1 MPDDD
6 HVSQHMGV
14 RELARRH
21 QRRGA
26 LAPARQRQPPVA
38 SSGGTR
44 FGHRDSPP
52 IPCGRPDQRR
62 YIGTAAG
69 GLSVAH
75 LLAESLGPANQ
86 DEQAGGSGT
95 GLLHAIA
102 AAGFGAAS
110 QAALNREDCSLGMAG
125 TGGGP
130 ASITSSICSN
140 G

>member
-14 RELARRH
+14 RELARGH
-21 QRRGA
+21 QRGGA
-26 LAPARQRQPPVA
+26 LAPARQRQSPVA

-44 FGHRDSPP
+44 IGHCDSPP
-52 IPCGRPDQRR
+52 IPSRRPDQRR
-62 YIGTAAG
+62 NIGAAVG

-86 DEQAGGSGT
+86 DEQTGGSGA

-102 AAGFGAAS
+102 ATRFGAAPPVALKPQERS
-110 QAALNREDCSLGMAG
+110 LRLSPPPAAPPPPSPPPLPL
-125 TGGGP
+125 P
-130 ASITSSICSN
+130 
-140 G
+140 

>member
-6 HVSQHMGV
+6 HVSQHLGV
-14 RELARRH
+14 RELARRD

-44 FGHRDSPP
+44 IGHRDSPP
-52 IPCGRPDQRR
+52 IPRRWPDQRR
-62 YIGTAAG
+62 NIGAATG

-75 LLAESLGPANQ
+75 LLAESPGPANQ
-86 DEQAGGSGT
+86 DEQTGGSGA
-95 GLLHAIA
+95 GLLHANA
-102 AAGFGAAS
+102 AAGFGAAPRV
-110 QAALNREDCSLGMAG
+110 ALNREDCSLGMAG

-130 ASITSSICSN
+130 
-140 G
+140 